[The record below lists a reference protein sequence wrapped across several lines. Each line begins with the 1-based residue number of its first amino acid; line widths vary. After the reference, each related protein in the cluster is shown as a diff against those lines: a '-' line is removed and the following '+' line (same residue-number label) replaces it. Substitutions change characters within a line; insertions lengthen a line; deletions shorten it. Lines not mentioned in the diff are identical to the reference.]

1 MFRSDKSTAELR
13 KFGLTIGLAFGVL
26 SAFLW
31 WRNRPSFPVF
41 AGISAGLL
49 LTSILLPRVLGPV
62 EFVWMK
68 IAHVMGAIMTRVLL
82 VLTYFLLITPIG
94 LLMRL
99 FGKDSL
105 QVRAAPTR
113 QSFWI
118 EVESDGPC
126 ARPEKPY

>member
-31 WRNRPSFPVF
+31 WRNRPSFAVF
-41 AGISAGLL
+41 GGIAAGLL
-49 LTSILLPRVLGPV
+49 ATSLLFPRVLGPI
-62 EFVWMK
+62 ELIWMRV
-68 IAHVMGAIMTRVLL
+68 AHVMGAIVTRVLL
-82 VLTYFLLITPIG
+82 FATYFLLITPMG

-105 QVRAAPTR
+105 QVRAEPTR

-118 EVESDGPC
+118 EVENDGPC